1 MTPLLFLSESP
12 LDFFVPPSRSL
23 DNQSE
28 GMSTKPLPNSRSIEV
43 RGLIKGKFKKIYIYI
58 YRYICKPLFVKSC
71 EIKYNVLC
79 KNSSKKVLFELQPV
93 VCCPQIRP
101 VLRAGRVK
109 KRVWCVGGKQ

>member
-1 MTPLLFLSESP
+1 MTLLLFLLESP
-12 LDFFVPPSRSL
+12 LDFFVPPPPPSSSL
-23 DNQSE
+23 DTQSE
-28 GMSTKPLPNSRSIEV
+28 GMSTKPPPNSRSIEV
-43 RGLIKGKFKKIYIYI
+43 RGLIKGKLKNIYIYLF
-58 YRYICKPLFVKSC
+58 KPLFVKSC

-109 KRVWCVGGKQ
+109 KGVWCVGGKQ

>member
-1 MTPLLFLSESP
+1 MTPLLFLLESP
-12 LDFFVPPSRSL
+12 LDFPPPPPSRSL
-23 DNQSE
+23 DTQSE
-28 GMSTKPLPNSRSIEV
+28 SMSTKPPPNSRSIEV
-43 RGLIKGKFKKIYIYI
+43 RGLIKGKLKNIYIYLF
-58 YRYICKPLFVKSC
+58 KPLFVKSC

-109 KRVWCVGGKQ
+109 KGVWCVGGKQ